1 MDTEETNIKQLSED
15 NEGFT
20 GFTPN
25 HHLEAFRQAF
35 KKEEE
40 TKMNTQSNS
49 KSNNLLIG
57 EDTLKAL
64 NSELVEPKMDI
75 SHPDF
80 LKSERLT
87 GETDK
92 QYKVRRIFNKMYLK
106 HKKRNQMLWISK
118 DTKQPVFDKE
128 NTEMKDKP
136 IGYKVSKGFTYNKE
150 QVKRAVEKYNKE
162 KQDQEILAK
171 LEETNQITITN
182 ITK

>member
-1 MDTEETNIKQLSED
+1 
-15 NEGFT
+15 
-20 GFTPN
+20 
-25 HHLEAFRQAF
+25 
-35 KKEEE
+35 
-40 TKMNTQSNS
+40 
-49 KSNNLLIG
+49 
-57 EDTLKAL
+57 
-64 NSELVEPKMDI
+64 
-75 SHPDF
+75 
-80 LKSERLT
+80 
-87 GETDK
+87 
-92 QYKVRRIFNKMYLK
+92 
-106 HKKRNQMLWISK
+106 MLWISK